1 MKKLIIIFLI
11 SLSLNSFSQS
21 NAIISASYMPKIVYA
36 GVNNPIDIIVSNVKN
51 SDLVV
56 SVNSGK
62 VKVIDKD
69 AGKYEVSPAP
79 GRGSRTL
86 TITVTDKKGNVYTTT
101 DFQVHQVPQ
110 PRLVPS
116 NECSSLKT
124 NDLMY
129 LSFRMDMGGCLLP
142 MPKEYLNI
150 SSFSVKIMSMSTGKS
165 IDISCNGNNLSELAK
180 EEIKKLEKGDVVT
193 FESFVCGGRKVP
205 NVFSYT
211 IP

>member
-1 MKKLIIIFLI
+1 MKNLIIILLI

-21 NAIISASYMPKIVYA
+21 NAIISTSYMPKIVYI

-69 AGKYEVSPAP
+69 AGKYEVSPS
-79 GRGSRTL
+79 RGSSTL

-101 DFQVHQVPQ
+101 DFQVHQVPP

-116 NECSSLKT
+116 NQCSSLKT
-124 NDLMY
+124 NDIIY
-129 LSFRMDMGGCLLP
+129 LSFRMDMGGCLFP

-150 SSFSVKIMSMSTGKS
+150 SSFSVKTISMSTGKM
-165 IDISCNGNNLSELAK
+165 IEISCDGNNLSELAK
-180 EEIKKLEKGDVVT
+180 EEIKKLEKGDLVT
-193 FESFVCGGRKVP
+193 FDSFVCGGRKVP

>member
-11 SLSLNSFSQS
+11 FLSLNSFSQS

-56 SVNSGK
+56 SVNSGNLK
-62 VKVIDKD
+62 VVDKD
-69 AGKYEVSPAP
+69 AGQYEVYP

-101 DFQVHQVPQ
+101 DFQVHQVPP

-129 LSFRMDMGGCLLP
+129 LSFRMDIGGCLLP

-205 NVFSYT
+205 NKFSYT